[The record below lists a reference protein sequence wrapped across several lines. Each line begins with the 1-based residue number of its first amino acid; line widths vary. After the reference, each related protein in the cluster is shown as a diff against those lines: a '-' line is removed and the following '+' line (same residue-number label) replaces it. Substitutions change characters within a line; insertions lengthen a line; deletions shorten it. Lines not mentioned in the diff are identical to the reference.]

1 MKTLRFKHG
10 QVILLKQVIILLF
23 ILLFFVPSVYPQ
35 DEQPKPGDKVK
46 VTVTLDSFKLL
57 EDQDD
62 GADGNAEIVLGWVA
76 GQDGVGSNHG
86 TEVKDDLNW
95 DVSPEWKIDKKIW
108 EGEDCWPM
116 KKVIVVFTVVE
127 SDQMTEL
134 DTIANVAGAVAGIAQ
149 YIPKIG
155 KGIKIVS
162 VVAKALPKVA
172 KLINGDDDL
181 GGNTD
186 SALAPGTYK
195 TITKGEDGSAEITWT
210 VKIEV
215 ISKCPS
221 PQPPTPPP
229 SPKVPVK
236 EFGEAIRDI
245 LEKVPHSKMESGT
258 PDITLEEFESLKR
271 EAPQQIMKIMD
282 YVCSGLLSI
291 NSGLPE
297 VDRAI
302 ELVVRAREA
311 ASARRFEEAIQTYE
325 KALLT
330 LAELTPPTTPHKLTY
345 ETLTWYVNQWFEISP
360 YQRTDPHNI
369 ELITNYVTITLNG
382 VDTNYIYGRNVEYA
396 TYGLTMSTDTIR
408 EFHAMGD
415 DFTPQLIALAALEY
429 SRVLIEDAEERG
441 IHTDKH
447 VRELEEAE
455 ELFNRSRYEG
465 VPLLISGIAKELL
478 PQNYPEFK
486 EPSTFSLYMVRA
498 IHAETERP
506 LKEQLVTLRW
516 PDFEYTVE
524 VDETDST
531 TIIGPAGRFTYLIPI
546 KLNLIG
552 LPIIDF
558 IPQLKDIAV
567 LARGV
572 SSAPE
577 GGVTMLDIS
586 VSTLF
591 IPQEIAIPLAENSIN
606 IFLFLFLLIP
616 VGWRLARRLVRK

>member
-1 MKTLRFKHG
+1 MRILRFKHG
-10 QVILLKQVIILLF
+10 QVILLKQGIMLLF

-35 DEQPKPGDKVK
+35 DEQPKPRDKIK

-95 DVSPEWKIDKKIW
+95 DVSPEWKIGKKIW

-116 KKVIVVFTVVE
+116 KKVVVVFTVVE
-127 SDQMTEL
+127 SDQTTEL
-134 DTIANVAGAVAGIAQ
+134 DTIANILGIVAGIAQ

-155 KGIKIVS
+155 KEIKVVS
-162 VVAKALPKVA
+162 VVADALAKVA

-181 GGNTD
+181 GANTD
-186 SALAPGTYK
+186 SAIAPGTYK

-210 VKIEV
+210 VKTEV

-229 SPKVPVK
+229 SPQVPVK
-236 EFGEAIRDI
+236 EFGKAVRDI

-258 PDITLEEFESLKR
+258 SDLTLEEFESLKR
-271 EAPQQIMKIMD
+271 EAPQQTMKIMD
-282 YVCSGLLSI
+282 YVCSGLLAI

-302 ELVVRAREA
+302 EPIVRAREA

-330 LAELTPPTTPHKLTY
+330 LVELPPPTTPYELTY
-345 ETLTWYVNQWFEISP
+345 EILTWHVNQWFEISP

-382 VDTNYIYGRNVEYA
+382 VDTNYIFGRNVEYA
-396 TYGLTMSTDTIR
+396 TYGLTMSTNTIR
-408 EFHAMGD
+408 DFHAMGD
-415 DFTPQLIALAALEY
+415 DFTPHLIALAALEY
-429 SRVLIEDAEERG
+429 SRVLIEDAKERG

-447 VRELEEAE
+447 VHELEEAE
-455 ELFNRSRYEG
+455 ELFNRGKYEG

-478 PQNYPEFK
+478 PKNYPEFK
-486 EPSTFSLYMVRA
+486 ELSTFSLYMVRA

-506 LKEQLVTLRW
+506 LKGQLVTLRW
-516 PDFEYTVE
+516 PDFEYTVK
-524 VDETDST
+524 VDETGSAT
-531 TIIGPAGRFTYLIPI
+531 VIGPAGKFTYSIPI
-546 KLNLIG
+546 QLNLIG

-558 IPQLKDIAV
+558 IPQLKDIA
-567 LARGV
+567 LFARGV
-572 SSAPE
+572 GSAPE

-591 IPQEIAIPLAENSIN
+591 IPQEIAIPVTENAIN
-606 IFLFLFLLIP
+606 IFLFLFVLLPI
-616 VGWRLARRLVRK
+616 GWRLARRLIRK